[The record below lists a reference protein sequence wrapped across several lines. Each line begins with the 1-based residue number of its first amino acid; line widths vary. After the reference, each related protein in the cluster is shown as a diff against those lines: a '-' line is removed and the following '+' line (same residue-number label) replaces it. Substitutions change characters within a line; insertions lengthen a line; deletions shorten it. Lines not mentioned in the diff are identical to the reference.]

1 MDYKKENKEFLKE
14 NFYNAFY
21 KGKRTLTQYS
31 EKIYQKYDS
40 NWVMIFENLLPSL
53 DIITRDFKS
62 VLRYEDEVLPL
73 YKQKRIFRESIRHL
87 SKHTENILE
96 VRSDGTIVPTKLLV
110 SQSDIEAAIYEN
122 RFIRTL
128 IDRGLD
134 FLSNQIRLLKRTLDI
149 DQTTNFDYDS
159 HFIFDNA
166 NYEIKVTIKEVKKQ
180 ENDKTFLQ
188 NKKIY
193 DRVTNLYSLMLS
205 FTNSTFYKEMKKYS
219 IIKPPIIKTQIILKN
234 PNYHNGYFLWLL
246 LDELT
251 ENKYL
256 FERQT
261 EERTFDDYYL
271 TLLDN
276 LMYTNFKTFYL
287 ENNHLID
294 LRQTSFE
301 QIKPEINPNIKPIY
315 TISGKPLDKTEN
327 LANEIY
333 LKELKDHF
341 NHILNS
347 NQEGFYR
354 SGERIEEVNLK
365 DALTQ
370 MTEITN
376 NIYQSYFDMN
386 RYENVFSRITSE
398 TNLRELYND
407 FKQKVDIMGAI
418 REVKEA
424 DYKNTLLME
433 RKILEERNNI
443 YKNLIE
449 YIYKEEETHHSEGRN
464 RDFDKYNN
472 LVKEYNDKDYDKLLK
487 KIVRNGNTLDYY
499 ERLLNLRE
507 KRNKALL
514 ELNKERQVVIK
525 SRNPNLLLD
534 SKERLKRSSERLFL
548 AKEASQVSKIL
559 INKKTGQI
567 YLKSNG
573 GKLWV

>member
-573 GKLWV
+573 GKL

>member
-1 MDYKKENKEFLKE
+1 
-14 NFYNAFY
+14 
-21 KGKRTLTQYS
+21 
-31 EKIYQKYDS
+31 
-40 NWVMIFENLLPSL
+40 
-53 DIITRDFKS
+53 
-62 VLRYEDEVLPL
+62 
-73 YKQKRIFRESIRHL
+73 
-87 SKHTENILE
+87 
-96 VRSDGTIVPTKLLV
+96 
-110 SQSDIEAAIYEN
+110 
-122 RFIRTL
+122 
-128 IDRGLD
+128 
-134 FLSNQIRLLKRTLDI
+134 
-149 DQTTNFDYDS
+149 
-159 HFIFDNA
+159 
-166 NYEIKVTIKEVKKQ
+166 
-180 ENDKTFLQ
+180 
-188 NKKIY
+188 
-193 DRVTNLYSLMLS
+193 
-205 FTNSTFYKEMKKYS
+205 
-219 IIKPPIIKTQIILKN
+219 
-234 PNYHNGYFLWLL
+234 
-246 LDELT
+246 
-251 ENKYL
+251 
-256 FERQT
+256 
-261 EERTFDDYYL
+261 
-271 TLLDN
+271 
-276 LMYTNFKTFYL
+276 
-287 ENNHLID
+287 
-294 LRQTSFE
+294 
-301 QIKPEINPNIKPIY
+301 
-315 TISGKPLDKTEN
+315 
-327 LANEIY
+327 
-333 LKELKDHF
+333 
-341 NHILNS
+341 
-347 NQEGFYR
+347 
-354 SGERIEEVNLK
+354 
-365 DALTQ
+365 

-573 GKLWV
+573 GKL